1 MTISLNIIF
10 AIILGGGWLF
20 SRFFS
25 AIRFPSIVGMVVF
38 GIICSALLGSYTP
51 EILWE
56 IAPMLKSFALIV
68 ILLRAGLGIRKSTLK
83 KIGHTAVLMSFIP
96 CLIEGFSLMLLFRY
110 FLDFSWHT
118 AGLTGFMLSAVS
130 PAVVVPSMLDLK
142 DQGHDEV
149 PTIILAGASLDD
161 VLSITL
167 FSVFLHLSLET
178 SSTIINTIISIP
190 LSIALGIISGIIL
203 GSILAFIYKKKYTA
217 IRATEKV
224 MILLVLG
231 TLLVQ
236 VGSVFHFAALLGIMT
251 TGFILLEKT
260 ETIAHELSAKLSK
273 LWVVAEIIL
282 FVLIGYS
289 LDISVALTAGIQGIL
304 IISGGLLFRSL
315 GVLIATA
322 FSGLNI
328 RERLFCMIAYL
339 PKATVQAALGG
350 IALSYNLPEGQLILA
365 LAVISILFTAPLG
378 LFGIKFIGPQL
389 LADNIQSQDLKT
401 AN

>member
-118 AGLTGFMLSAVS
+118 AGLTGF
-130 PAVVVPSMLDLK
+130 MLDLK